1 MVLVE
6 VLMIGA
12 KRLLE
17 QMEARRDAA
26 IDIAIAAK
34 VLRVCEYHGDV
45 VMVVD
50 GSDERLAYAI
60 GNSRLNKGEYRD
72 VFTTPKEMAES
83 VKAAIDEHALYDCP
97 RCEKLLAD

>member
-1 MVLVE
+1 MS
-6 VLMIGA
+6 GA

-17 QMEARRDAA
+17 QMEERRDTA

-45 VMVVD
+45 VLLVD
-50 GSDERLAYAI
+50 GADERLAYAI
-60 GNSRLNKGEYRD
+60 GNSRLNKGDYAN
-72 VFTTPKEMAES
+72 VFESPKEMAES